1 VLAQKGAPSN
11 NALKLT
17 SLASLGGLGSQ
28 LNAVLGG
35 RGWLVRRVLALG
47 LLVLSS
53 GVVSGGEYLL
63 VISDHPDLPCAK
75 SGGRPLV
82 PSQTNWTVRT
92 GSQVASRLSEYFR
105 GDTLDDAYLM
115 FRDGHFVFCGHG
127 ERATVHQ
134 ALVDAAALSALH
146 HEEALYDIAWL
157 LASRQLRTALDQ
169 GLTKAG
175 KNKVERR
182 RLLRMKSAVDESL
195 RRLTTR

>member
-1 VLAQKGAPSN
+1 MQQTRSGHSRWRPS
-11 NALKLT
+11 LLIW
-17 SLASLGGLGSQ
+17 
-28 LNAVLGG
+28 VLGG

-63 VISDHPDLPCAK
+63 VISDHPDLPCGK

-82 PSQTNWTVRT
+82 PSQTTWTVRT

-105 GDTLDDAYLM
+105 GDTPDDAYLM

-146 HEEALYDIAWL
+146 HEDALYDIAWL

-175 KNKVERR
+175 KDTVERR